1 MLHPQNQYQYQNED
15 FQPNTQDIAN
25 IKNLHYPHS
34 QNQIAYENL
43 HSNLR
48 PKSRYE
54 NIIDGLQPY
63 NEYQTIID
71 ESQSEPQYDANDFL
85 NMEPLPPNKLDRL
98 INRINEQILK
108 QNELNEWFKNSVDK
122 QTRMIEE
129 LKEISVEQKEISNN
143 QNKLMEQIF
152 EFMKHIE
159 KK

>member
-1 MLHPQNQYQYQNED
+1 
-15 FQPNTQDIAN
+15 
-25 IKNLHYPHS
+25 LHYPHS

-48 PKSRYE
+48 PKSKYE

-63 NEYQTIID
+63 NEYQTIIN

-98 INRINEQILK
+98 INRINEHILK
-108 QNELNEWFKNSVDK
+108 QNELNEWFKNSIDK

-129 LKEISVEQKEISNN
+129 LKEISNN
-143 QNKLMEQIF
+143 QNKLMEKIF
-152 EFMKHIE
+152 EFMNHIE